1 VPTFFKRQKPKER
14 RFGSWNSVLFSFFF
28 RAQKRVTVLKFSN
41 TPQNGLTLPAGGKKE
56 TSLALSR

>member
-1 VPTFFKRQKPKER
+1 
-14 RFGSWNSVLFSFFF
+14 VLFSFFF